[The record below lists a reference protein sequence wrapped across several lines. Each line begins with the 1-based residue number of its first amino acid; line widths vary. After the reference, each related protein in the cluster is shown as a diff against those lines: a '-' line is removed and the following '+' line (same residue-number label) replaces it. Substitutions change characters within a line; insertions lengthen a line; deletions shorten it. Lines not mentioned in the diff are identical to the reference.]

1 MVEQSPC
8 IEGRGLFRAGEMA
21 HPLTALAAPLE
32 DLGSIPIT
40 QIVAHNFI
48 TVASDLRLSSGLC
61 RHQAYTW
68 CIHGVHTYMKAIYS
82 YTENCKKEFVLP
94 PLGVRLSGLVAS
106 HLYLLSHLSNRQT
119 FKNMLS

>member
-1 MVEQSPC
+1 MY
-8 IEGRGLFRAGEMA
+8 RGQRTICKSLFRAGEMA

-40 QIVAHNFI
+40 QIVAHSFI

-68 CIHGVHTYMKAIYS
+68 CTHGVHTYMKAIYS
-82 YTENCKKEFVLP
+82 YTENCKKEFILP